1 MPAFRKL
8 IPFRVQ
14 PKLAWTAALTFLTFA
29 SVSQAQ
35 TQIPYQS
42 QIDPHMLQVLETY
55 QPISGT
61 PLIQLA
67 PVDARQQFAAE
78 DAAKILAR
86 STGAQISPM
95 PVGSILD
102 TNIPTIGGDSI
113 PIRIYTPTGSGP
125 FPVVLYFHGGG
136 FVIATIDTYDAS
148 ARALANGAGAIVIS
162 VEYRKAP
169 EHPFPAALE
178 DALASYYWTI
188 NNATNI
194 KGIPNKIAVAGESAG
209 GNLAA
214 ELAILTKTLNVQ
226 QPVRQVLIYPVV
238 DGSLTTQSE
247 IQYANAIPLS
257 TPALVY
263 FFKQY
268 LPAGIDPENPL
279 VSPLQANLTGVAPA
293 TVISSEIDPLQTQG
307 AQYVAKL
314 TAAGVKVDYKLYPG
328 TTHEFFGMGAV
339 VPLAAQAEA
348 QAAADLKASF

>member
-1 MPAFRKL
+1 MSALNRLMPTRVRPVLSFTVAVAL
-8 IPFRVQ
+8 IGCSM
-14 PKLAWTAALTFLTFA
+14 AA
-29 SVSQAQ
+29 QAQ
-35 TQIPYQS
+35 TPIPYQS
-42 QIDPHMLQVLETY
+42 QIDPQMLQVLQTY
-55 QPISGT
+55 EPIAGT
-61 PLIQLA
+61 PITQLTPA
-67 PVDARQQFAAE
+67 DARQQFAAE
-78 DAAKILAR
+78 DAAKSLAR
-86 STGAQISPM
+86 STGVQPAPN
-95 PVGSILD
+95 PVGSVVD
-102 TNIPTIGGDSI
+102 TTIPTIGADPI

-178 DALASYYWTI
+178 DALAAYYWTI
-188 NNATNI
+188 NNVANI
-194 KGIPNKIAVAGESAG
+194 KGIPGKIAVAGESAG

-214 ELAILTKTLNVQ
+214 ELALTARDLNVQ

-238 DGSLTTQSE
+238 DGSLTAQSE

-268 LPAGIDPENPL
+268 VPAGIDPELPL
-279 VSPLQANLTGVAPA
+279 ISPLQANLTGVAPA
-293 TVISSEIDPLQTQG
+293 TIIASEIDPLQTQG
-307 AQYVAKL
+307 AQYAAKL
-314 TAAGVKVDYKLYPG
+314 TASGVKVDYKLYTG

-339 VPLAAQAEA
+339 VAKAAQAEA